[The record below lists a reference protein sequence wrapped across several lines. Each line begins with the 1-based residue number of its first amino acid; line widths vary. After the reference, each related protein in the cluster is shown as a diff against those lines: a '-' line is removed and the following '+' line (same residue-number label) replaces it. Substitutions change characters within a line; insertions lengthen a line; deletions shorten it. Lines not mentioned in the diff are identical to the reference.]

1 MLRLRL
7 ASLALASGVLFT
19 LPGCGIFG
27 DGPMF
32 PRLFPSRCSSYA
44 PTSHAGP
51 ECECHN
57 AFMGPQPQMMSSAQG
72 PIFTTPAT
80 ASATTPIPI
89 TNIPATSQP
98 PSIFRVPS
106 APPTAY
112 VPN

>member
-7 ASLALASGVLFT
+7 ATLALASGVLFT
-19 LPGCGIFG
+19 LSGCCSFCENGQF
-27 DGPMF
+27 
-32 PRLFPSRCSSYA
+32 RLFPSRSSGYGA
-44 PTSHAGP
+44 FSHPTA

-57 AFMGPQPQMMSSAQG
+57 AFMAPPPAMMSSAQG
-72 PIFTTPAT
+72 PVMTMPST

-89 TNIPATSQP
+89 TNIPATTQP